1 MTGALVV
8 GYDGTDGAR
17 AAIREAARLAPLLQA
32 PVVAAFAFGT
42 SPLGGEVADLSSSV
56 RERGEAVLSE
66 AAELLRGAGVE
77 TRTEL
82 VDDKPAEA
90 LVELADRE
98 DAQMIIVGSYGE
110 RPLRGVLLGS
120 TPHKLVHLSQ
130 RPVLVVR
137 G

>member
-1 MTGALVV
+1 MSALVV

-17 AAIREAARLAPLLQA
+17 AAVREAARLAPLLHA
-32 PVVAAFAFGT
+32 PVVLAFAFVT
-42 SPLGGEVADLSSSV
+42 SPVGSEVADLSATL
-56 RERGEAVLSE
+56 RERGESVLEEGMQAVR
-66 AAELLRGAGVE
+66 AAGADARAELMD
-77 TRTEL
+77 T
-82 VDDKPAEA
+82 KPAEG
-90 LVELADRE
+90 LVAVADRE

-120 TPHKLVHLSQ
+120 TPHRLVHLSE

>member
-1 MTGALVV
+1 MSALVV

-42 SPLGGEVADLSSSV
+42 PPVGGEVADLSATL
-56 RERGEAVLSE
+56 RERGESVLE
-66 AAELLRGAGVE
+66 EGMRTLRAAGVDARAELLD
-77 TRTEL
+77 T
-82 VDDKPAEA
+82 KPAEG
-90 LVELADRE
+90 LVALADRE
-98 DAQMIIVGSYGE
+98 DAQMIVVGSYGE

-120 TPHKLVHLSQ
+120 TPHRLVHLSQ

>member
-1 MTGALVV
+1 MSALVV

-17 AAIREAARLAPLLQA
+17 AAVREAARLAPLLHA
-32 PVVAAFAFGT
+32 PVVLAFAFGT
-42 SPLGGEVADLSSSV
+42 SPVGSEVADLSATL
-56 RERGEAVLSE
+56 RERGESVLEEGMQAVRAAGAE
-66 AAELLRGAGVE
+66 ARAELMD
-77 TRTEL
+77 T
-82 VDDKPAEA
+82 KPAEG
-90 LVELADRE
+90 LVAVADRE

-120 TPHKLVHLSQ
+120 TPHRLVHLSE